1 MPNTLSTQR
10 CTLQWWSEGNLEVQV
25 RATLDDLEL
34 WNWSTALLCKVSHL
48 VQFCMPTNI
57 NRYIDFQLFLL
68 DLEIYIDLQLFIL
81 IFIKCITFQSHVLIF
96 KKYVDFQMRTDV
108 GRNILTF
115 DSFCRYVVQPNRY
128 SATTSDRKKGRK
140 YSIRAQCFRSLD
152 WISVGVL
159 WFCICNLIPVNWL
172 PIDKWRWKLCSILDK
187 FLLHY

>member
-1 MPNTLSTQR
+1 
-10 CTLQWWSEGNLEVQV
+10 
-25 RATLDDLEL
+25 
-34 WNWSTALLCKVSHL
+34 
-48 VQFCMPTNI
+48 MPTNI

-128 SATTSDRKKGRK
+128 SATTSDRKKGGN
-140 YSIRAQCFRSLD
+140 IQLEHNVLD
-152 WISVGVL
+152 HWIESR
-159 WFCICNLIPVNWL
+159 WEFCDFV
-172 PIDKWRWKLCSILDK
+172 
-187 FLLHY
+187 FVT

>member
-1 MPNTLSTQR
+1 M
-10 CTLQWWSEGNLEVQV
+10 W
-25 RATLDDLEL
+25 ATLDDLEL

-48 VQFCMPTNI
+48 VQFCIPTNI

-128 SATTSDRKKGRK
+128 SATTSDRKKGGNIQLERNVLEHWVESRWEFCDFVFVTWFL
-140 YSIRAQCFRSLD
+140 SIGCPSINDVGNYVQY
-152 WISVGVL
+152 WIS
-159 WFCICNLIPVNWL
+159 FCFIIN
-172 PIDKWRWKLCSILDK
+172 
-187 FLLHY
+187 H